1 MNIMQMM
8 KQAQE
13 IQGKIQEVQ
22 QQLAETEVEGASGA
36 GLVKVRLNGK
46 GEMRGLEIDPG
57 LVKADEVD
65 VMEDLIIAA
74 HSDAKAKVEALMQQ
88 KMQDVTGGLPL
99 PPGMKLF

>member
-22 QQLAETEVEGASGA
+22 QELANQEIEGSSGA
-36 GLVKVRLNGK
+36 GLVTVRMNGK
-46 GEMRGLEIDPG
+46 GELRGLNVDPS
-57 LVKADEVD
+57 LLKADEVD

-74 HSDAKAKVEALMQQ
+74 HTDAKAKVETLMAE

-99 PPGMKLF
+99 PPGLKLF

>member
-22 QQLAETEVEGASGA
+22 QELADMEVEGKSGA
-36 GLVKVRLNGK
+36 GLVVVRLNGK
-46 GEMRGLEIDPG
+46 GEMRGLKVDPS
-57 LVKADEVD
+57 LLNPDEVE

-74 HSDAKAKVEALMQQ
+74 HMDAKAKVETLMAE

>member
-22 QQLAETEVEGASGA
+22 QELADMEIEGTSGA
-36 GLVKVRLNGK
+36 GLVSVRLNGK
-46 GEMRGLEIDPG
+46 GDMRGLSVDPS
-57 LVKADEVD
+57 LLKEDETD

-74 HSDAKAKVEALMQQ
+74 HTDAKSKVEALMAE
-88 KMQDVTGGLPL
+88 KMQAVTGGLPL

>member
-22 QQLAETEVEGASGA
+22 QQLADVEVEGVSGA
-36 GLVKVRLNGK
+36 GLVKLRLNGK
-46 GEMRGLEIDPG
+46 GEMRGLSVDPSL
-57 LVKADEVD
+57 LVADEVD

-74 HSDAKAKVEALMQQ
+74 HTDAKARVDALMQE
-88 KMQDVTGGLPL
+88 KMQDITGGLPL
-99 PPGMKLF
+99 PPGLKLF